1 MFVAIDFDIGG
12 SRAEPPI
19 ALVDD
24 VLRWVEEAFR
34 AAGAWPRIGA
44 RLGLL
49 LGEAG
54 FERVATF
61 GVQAYLAPRDPS
73 GPALLAGV
81 VRSLAPAIIRHGIAT
96 AEQLDVAT
104 LDRRIAQAVQDD
116 DAVILPP
123 TVVGAWGYSPM
134 P

>member
-1 MFVAIDFDIGG
+1 MPNGKVRCAAVKAAGEAKAKAEQA
-12 SRAEPPI
+12 RAEAARKGGTGAVSPS
-19 ALVDD
+19 ALVID
-24 VLRWVEEAFR
+24 VD
-34 AAGAWPRIGA
+34 
-44 RLGLL
+44 
-49 LGEAG
+49 EAG

-61 GVQAYLAPRDPS
+61 GVQAYLAPLDPS

-104 LDRRIAQAVQDD
+104 LEHRLAEASRHD

-123 TVVGAWGYSPM
+123 TVVGAWGYSPEA
-134 P
+134 